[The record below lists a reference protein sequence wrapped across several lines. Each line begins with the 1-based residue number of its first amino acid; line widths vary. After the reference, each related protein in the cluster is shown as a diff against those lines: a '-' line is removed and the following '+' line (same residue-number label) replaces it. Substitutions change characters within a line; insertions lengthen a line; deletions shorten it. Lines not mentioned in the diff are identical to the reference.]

1 MTIENPKLKIPCWY
15 SQFVTQSFLVYA
27 KYHESVRQIIYTKP
41 QESVWYIYQLLVLP
55 YNGSQLAFEQ
65 IHRAIRGDM
74 SRLHRNY
81 SKTPQKEQRSEG
93 MPIPSWLE
101 FL

>member
-1 MTIENPKLKIPCWY
+1 MTIENPKLKIPRWCW
-15 SQFVTQSFLVYA
+15 QFVTQSFLVYV

-41 QESVWYIYQLLVLP
+41 QESVWYIYQLLALP
-55 YNGSQLAFEQ
+55 HNGLQLAFEQ
-65 IHRAIRGDM
+65 IYRAIRGDM

-81 SKTPQKEQRSEG
+81 SKTSQKEQKREG